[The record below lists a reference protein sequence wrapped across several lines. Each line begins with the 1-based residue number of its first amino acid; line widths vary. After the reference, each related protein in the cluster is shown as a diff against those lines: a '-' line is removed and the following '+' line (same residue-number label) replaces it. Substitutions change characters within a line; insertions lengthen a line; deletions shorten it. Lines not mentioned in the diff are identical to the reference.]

1 MYNTQITEDGCVY
14 TTRMIAK
21 GTELLC
27 AYVQE
32 RMIPEQEQ
40 ENFVEGCAR
49 RVQAR
54 YGETKVKKKFVALRD
69 KYSREGDGDR
79 KRRAREKWTEVKRKS
94 ESGIA
99 TRELRR
105 EERKSGRTLPGIP
118 DEKKSSR
125 LLKVARRSKDSSDSE
140 SFEALE
146 TEPKI
151 KFSVEDESS
160 VMPSGEESY
169 ESE

>member
-14 TTRMIAK
+14 TMRMIAK
-21 GTELLC
+21 GMELLC
-27 AYVQE
+27 TYVQE

-40 ENFVEGCAR
+40 ENFVEGCAWH
-49 RVQAR
+49 VQAR
-54 YGETKVKKKFVALRD
+54 YGEMKAKTFVALMD
-69 KYSREGDGDR
+69 KYSREGDSDR
-79 KRRAREKWTEVKRKS
+79 KRRAWKKLTEVKRKL
-94 ESGIA
+94 ESGVA
-99 TRELRR
+99 MRELRR
-105 EERKSGRTLPGIP
+105 EEQKSGRTLPGIP

-125 LLKVARRSKDSSDSE
+125 LLKVARSSKDSSDSE

-160 VMPSGEESY
+160 VTPSGEESY